1 MNSLSQFSPGDVK
14 IGQINASACLF
25 LSATK
30 TRRLECAQVGSTAG
44 NNPTA
49 LGEFETIDK
58 GL

>member
-1 MNSLSQFSPGDVK
+1 MNSLSQFFPGDVK
-14 IGQINASACLF
+14 IGPVNASACFF

-30 TRRLECAQVGSTAG
+30 TRRLECTQVGSTAG